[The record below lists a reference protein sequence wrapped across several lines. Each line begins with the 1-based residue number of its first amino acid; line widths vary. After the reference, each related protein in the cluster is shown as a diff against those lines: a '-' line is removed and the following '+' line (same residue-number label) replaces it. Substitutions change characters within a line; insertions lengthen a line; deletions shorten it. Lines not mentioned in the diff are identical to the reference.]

1 MLLQIY
7 LTSCDVVH
15 CGLQDTKIVLLEEL
29 AATFQLKTQ
38 DAIDRLQK
46 LVEAGELTGKRN

>member
-1 MLLQIY
+1 M
-7 LTSCDVVH
+7 
-15 CGLQDTKIVLLEEL
+15 LEEL

-46 LVEAGELTGKRN
+46 LVEEGELTGKNDTISLYLVMISMKIDFTCSFLVC